1 MYIVPLKWFDIRD
14 IYLLFLV
21 LSALIVFIMHELN
34 NCKNLLQKCTVI
46 QYCCIALVIFE
57 VIYDIVM
64 YMHYIFKNLRKLWNS
79 NPIFMP

>member
-14 IYLLFLV
+14 ICLLFLV

-34 NCKNLLQKCTVI
+34 HCKNLLQKCTVI
-46 QYCCIALVIFE
+46 HYCCIALVIFE

-64 YMHYIFKNLRKLWNS
+64 
-79 NPIFMP
+79 